1 MVEILLSYAILL
13 YVKLISDEE
22 YKKNLDA
29 QFLDNPE
36 NDLLLELELKTLDI
50 QATIKTIFDYCLEN
64 NIDFDT
70 FGCFLISKLEE
81 IYYKDDMDIQ
91 LFGSKMYS
99 IWRVLPSEIQSK
111 EPFWTLCYA
120 DDPLSWGDESQTREL
135 YQKMFKYYK

>member
-13 YVKLISDEE
+13 YVRLMSDEE

-29 QFLDNPE
+29 QFLDHPD

-64 NIDFDT
+64 NVDFDT